1 MNDRAHN
8 VVRDSNRNR
17 DSKHK
22 PHL

>member
-8 VVRDSNRNR
+8 VVRDSKRNR